1 MSEQQKSERVNGSSE
16 NSETLRRA
24 QGDKGRIRGFR
35 GSSEMLQIQRI
46 QKKKGQGSTNSRRLI
61 FIVQFLGR
69 NSMDISRKFTEGEF
83 LEMNFLACVIDVDAY
98 QIAFGIIIEHN
109 TLRDFF
115 AVNTRFFGEI
125 DVK

>member
-1 MSEQQKSERVNGSSE
+1 MGQVKTARHFDELRV
-16 NSETLRRA
+16 TRA
-24 QGDKGRIRGFR
+24 GFEDSGDRVKCSRYRGFR
-35 GSSEMLQIQRI
+35 RKRVKDQRI
-46 QKKKGQGSTNSRRLI
+46 VEGQT

-83 LEMNFLACVIDVDAY
+83 LEMYFLACVIDVDAY